1 MNILRILLAIT
12 YYFFIFFF
20 SVFLVFLGFIL
31 FDIFPIFTN
40 AIRTDFGEDF
50 DYLFSIEFYIA
61 LIALPLYLIMLK
73 KMRALV
79 LNFSKKE
86 YFSLENSKYTKQ
98 IGCIF
103 ISIYVIEHILSEYL
117 ILFIKNNGSINI
129 FTDINLIEVF
139 LVAYYKCIIGL
150 LLLSIGK
157 AFELGLKQ
165 QQENELT
172 I

>member
-50 DYLFSIEFYIA
+50 NYLFSIEFYIA

-86 YFSLENSKYTKQ
+86 YFSLENSKYIKQ

-103 ISIYVIEHILSEYL
+103 ISIYVIEL
-117 ILFIKNNGSINI
+117 I
-129 FTDINLIEVF
+129 

>member
-1 MNILRILLAIT
+1 MNILKILLSVT
-12 YYFFIFFF
+12 YYFFISFF
-20 SVFLVFLGFIL
+20 SIFLVFLCFIW

-50 DYLFSIEFYIA
+50 NYLFSIEFYIA

-79 LNFSKKE
+79 FNFIEKE
-86 YFSLENSKYTKQ
+86 YFSIENSKYIKQ
-98 IGCIF
+98 IGYLF
-103 ISIYVIEHILSEYL
+103 ISIYIVEHILSEYL
-117 ILFIKNNGSINI
+117 ILLINNSGSINI

-139 LVAYYKCIIGL
+139 LAAFYKCMIGL